1 MNVIKIQ
8 IMKKVINTI
17 KKSLLVVTIF
27 TTSLSNANEI
37 SSITNGD
44 LKETELTLK
53 NVKKGNLLSI
63 IDYNGVILYKE
74 LINSSGTYRKGFDLT
89 ALPEGNYFFEVDKDL
104 EIKTIPFTVKSNEVV
119 FNKEAEDITYK
130 PYVRQ
135 KDDLVLLSKFAPN
148 LEVLKIA
155 IYSEVNGFHEL
166 VYSEKVEDTQ
176 TIERVY
182 KLEKGNYKIVFHS
195 NNKEFTRFIN
205 N

>member
-1 MNVIKIQ
+1 
-8 IMKKVINTI
+8 MKKVINTI

-27 TTSLSNANEI
+27 TASLSNANEI

-44 LKETELTLK
+44 LKGTELTLK

-155 IYSEVNGFHEL
+155 IYSEVNGFYEL